1 MATLERNVWE
11 AVGKGTHRTGRGLVA
26 RLGNGQGE
34 PMVPG
39 SGSAAAPLPLQCRAG
54 TAPANPPLLSLT
66 QTERVSD
73 RLAWGLGPLLAD
85 LGPDPPPSFLP
96 FGSLVVGSLPRHP
109 PKSHIWQKNSRSR
122 AARSGNWSEV

>member
-39 SGSAAAPLPLQCRAG
+39 SGSAAAPLPLQCLAG

-85 LGPDPPPSFLP
+85 LGPDPPQLP
-96 FGSLVVGSLPRHP
+96 ALWFSGCGVSSPPP
-109 PKSHIWQKNSRSR
+109 PKVTHMAEKLQ
-122 AARSGNWSEV
+122 E

>member
-1 MATLERNVWE
+1 M
-11 AVGKGTHRTGRGLVA
+11 GRGSPRSQAQEAQRPLSLCSA
-26 RLGNGQGE
+26 GLE
-34 PMVPG
+34 P
-39 SGSAAAPLPLQCRAG
+39 

-85 LGPDPPPSFLP
+85 LGPDPPSFLP